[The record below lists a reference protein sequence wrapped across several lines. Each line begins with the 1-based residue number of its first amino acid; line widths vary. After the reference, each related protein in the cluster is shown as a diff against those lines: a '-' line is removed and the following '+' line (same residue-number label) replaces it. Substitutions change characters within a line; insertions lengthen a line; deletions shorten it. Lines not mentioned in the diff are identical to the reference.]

1 METILSS
8 LEALSVNGLRN
19 LQEIAIEPASRLNIL
34 YGENGSGKTSLLEAI
49 HLLASGRSF
58 RSSKLDPLINHVS
71 DEALVV
77 AKLADGTRMGLSKG
91 RRKRHQLR
99 LQDET
104 QRNWEA
110 VARCLPLQ
118 LIDSSAFQLLEGGPK
133 ARRRFLDWGVFH
145 VEHSFVAAW
154 RDSRKALANR
164 NALLK
169 QPRLDIAQLEAW
181 DSELITAAAK
191 VDKLRAETMERFMPL
206 FLEVYAQ
213 LDGVYQ
219 DELTITYE
227 RGWANDEELADEL
240 IRLREVD
247 RRYGSTQAGPQR
259 ADISVRLSRG
269 PAVDILSRGQQKI
282 LVSALKIAQGRLLS
296 ETFGSHCLYLID
308 DLPAELDPENRAKVF
323 GALLS
328 LNTQLFVSCVELEGL
343 FTPASKPLFAGLS
356 DAEKAQ
362 FHVEHGRIRT

>member
-1 METILSS
+1 VSS
-8 LEALSVNGLRN
+8 LQSLSVDGLRN
-19 LQEIAIEPASRLNIL
+19 LQKVSIEPASRLNIL
-34 YGENGSGKTSLLEAI
+34 FGENGSGKTSLLEAI

-58 RSSKLDPLINHVS
+58 RSSKIDPLINHES

-77 AKLADGTRMGLSKG
+77 ANLHDGTRMGLSKG

-99 LQDET
+99 LQEET

-145 VEHSFVAAW
+145 VEHSFIAAW

-169 QPRLDIAQLEAW
+169 QPRLDSGQLEAW
-181 DSELITAAAK
+181 DSELVSAAGK
-191 VDKLRAETMERFMPL
+191 VDKLRAETMERFLPL
-206 FLEVYAQ
+206 FSEVYAQ
-213 LDGVYQ
+213 LEGVYQ
-219 DELTITYE
+219 DELKITYE
-227 RGWANDEELADEL
+227 RGWADGVALADEL
-240 IRLREVD
+240 RRLRDVD

-259 ADISVRLSRG
+259 ADISVRLNRG

-296 ETFGSHCLYLID
+296 ETLGSHCLYLID

-323 GALLS
+323 SALLS
-328 LNTQLFVSCVELEGL
+328 LDTQLFVSCVELESLYTASSQAL
-343 FTPASKPLFAGLS
+343 FEALE